1 MTAEQCHSGFK
12 IWNGNVSMNT
22 SVQAAQ
28 SFNSWQLCSP
38 MCESS
43 ATASHTYC
51 TLVVSHLKVLQVD
64 RPEVCLRQLGQ
75 GR

>member
-43 ATASHTYC
+43 ATAFHTYC

-64 RPEVCLRQLGQ
+64 RPEVCL
-75 GR
+75 